1 MGELLLW
8 YSFELIHDGERI
20 RSAVELVRSTQKQR
34 DSRRLV
40 ATNKNPRNLFG
51 LESNELAKKDA
62 LAQPP

>member
-1 MGELLLW
+1 MGGLLLW
-8 YSFELIHDGERI
+8 CSCSFDNGERI